1 MINKKALLNQQK
13 GWNYALIINNYLDA
27 RRNLTVAYRV
37 SFRKLAGLFACT
49 REWRKSC
56 ALSRRVFFRKL
67 AALVR
72 FYFEAPGNGFFSN
85 SLFPCV

>member
-1 MINKKALLNQQK
+1 M
-13 GWNYALIINNYLDA
+13 LIADYESNNHIDA
-27 RRNLTVAYRV
+27 YHNLASAQRV

-49 REWRKSC
+49 RKWRKSF

-72 FYFEAPGNGFFSN
+72 FYFEAPGKGFFSN